1 MRSKINNM
9 KILIYGEYSGY
20 GKSLAA
26 GFRELGHE
34 AAVFSPNGDGWKK
47 LDADYGLVAKT
58 KIGKLK
64 DLFGLIPIFIT
75 FDVIY
80 IMNPSF
86 FSFKLLG
93 PLMLLL
99 FKLKGIKLFLLCCGD
114 DVEYIKAGE
123 SGIINKFVFT
133 GIDYPAIK
141 YFKKTADKIINY
153 LCAKAANKIIPTMYD
168 YQAPWKA
175 SRFNYKVT
183 EVVPLA
189 CYVENIPKIKPTNT
203 KAIKIMHGIN
213 RRDVKGTDVILAA
226 LKRIESTFS
235 NVEIYTPE
243 KLSQSAYLK
252 LFSEIDIS
260 IDQCKCHS
268 YGMNA
273 IYAMMHG
280 HVVLAPADEQ
290 HCASFNIYKSPVVSI
305 NHDADDIFHKLKILI
320 MSAESLDRLKI
331 ETVDYAARYHKP
343 AHVCNLLLKIAS
355 VK

>member
-1 MRSKINNM
+1 M

-20 GKSLAA
+20 GKSLAV

-47 LDADYGLVAKT
+47 LDSDFGFSAKT
-58 KIGKLK
+58 KMGKLK
-64 DLFGLIPIFIT
+64 ELIRFIPVFLK
-75 FDVIY
+75 FDVVY

-93 PLMLLL
+93 PLILLL
-99 FKLKGIKLFLLCCGD
+99 FKLKGIELFLLCCGD
-114 DVEYIKAGE
+114 DVEYIRAGE
-123 SGIINKFVFT
+123 AGIIKKFVFAAV
-133 GIDYPAIK
+133 DYPVIN
-141 YFKKTADKIINY
+141 YFKTKPEKIINY

-168 YQAPWKA
+168 YQAAWQY
-175 SRFNYKVT
+175 SHFNYKVT

-189 CYVENIPKIKPTNT
+189 CHMVKIPKIKPTNI

-226 LKRIESTFS
+226 LRRIEKEFS
-235 NVEIYTPE
+235 NVVIYTPE
-243 KLSQSAYLK
+243 KLSQSEYLK

-260 IDQCKCHS
+260 IDQCKCHG

-290 HCASFNIYKSPVVSI
+290 HCASFNISKSPVVSI
-305 NHDADDIFHKLKILI
+305 THNTDDIFHRLEELI
-320 MSAESLDRLKI
+320 TSAQYLDNLKI
-331 ETVDYAARYHKP
+331 ETADYAVRYHKP
-343 AHVCNLLLKIAS
+343 DRVCSQLLKLQCQ
-355 VK
+355 KQGL

>member
-1 MRSKINNM
+1 M

-20 GKSLAA
+20 GKSLAV

-47 LDADYGLVAKT
+47 LDSDFGLSAQSKL
-58 KIGKLK
+58 GKLK
-64 DLFGLIPIFIT
+64 ELLKYIPVFLK
-75 FDVIY
+75 FDAVY

-99 FKLKGIKLFLLCCGD
+99 FKIKRIKLFLLCCGD

-123 SGIINKFVFT
+123 SGVINKFVFA
-133 GIDYPAIK
+133 GVDYPVSN
-141 YFKKTADKIINY
+141 YFKTATEKIVNY
-153 LCAKAANKIIPTMYD
+153 LCAKSAYKVIPTMYD
-168 YQAPWKA
+168 YQAPWQT
-175 SRFNYKVT
+175 SRFGYKVT

-189 CYVENIPKIKPTNT
+189 CNIDNIPQIKSTNIN
-203 KAIKIMHGIN
+203 AIKIMHGIN
-213 RRDVKGTDVILAA
+213 RRDVKGTDVILAV
-226 LKRIESTFS
+226 LKRIENEFS
-235 NVEIYTPE
+235 NVVIYTPE
-243 KLSQSAYLK
+243 KLSQSEYLK

-290 HCASFNIYKSPVVSI
+290 HCVSFNISKTPVVSI
-305 NHDADDIFHKLKILI
+305 KNDEIDIYRKLVRLITSDPCEYLDKLKV
-320 MSAESLDRLKI
+320 
-331 ETVDYAARYHKP
+331 ETMDYAFKYHSP
-343 AHVCNLLLKIAS
+343 ISVCERLLSMYK
-355 VK
+355 